1 MGIPLLKILPGALKA
16 IAKVL
21 GIGKLTEAADALE
34 NAQIPPEKQVELQQ
48 ALIEQTT
55 ALRTLDVEELKVF
68 MTEAIAEIQSPSRYV
83 SWARPTGLY
92 CFYFGSL
99 ALIVAMIFG
108 VKIDLAPILGVLSPM
123 AGVGGVY
130 TYRRTTEKMNGNG
143 TSE

>member
-1 MGIPLLKILPGALKA
+1 MNPIFNLLPGILKA
-16 IAKVL
+16 VGKVL
-21 GIGKLTEAADALE
+21 GIGKLDEAASALE

-48 ALIEQTT
+48 ALLEQTK
-55 ALRTLDVEELKVF
+55 ALRELDVEELKTF
-68 MTEAIAEIQSPSRYV
+68 MSEAIAEIQSPSKYV

-92 CFYFGSL
+92 CFYVGSL

-108 VKIDLAPILGVLSPM
+108 VKIELAPIIGVLSPM